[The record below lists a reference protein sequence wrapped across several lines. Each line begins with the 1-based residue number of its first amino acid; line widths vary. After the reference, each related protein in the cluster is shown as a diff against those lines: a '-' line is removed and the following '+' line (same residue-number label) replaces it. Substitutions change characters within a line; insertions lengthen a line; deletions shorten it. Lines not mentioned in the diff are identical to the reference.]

1 MKRWLA
7 LALSVITFLL
17 AACIL
22 PASAEEETVDD
33 WSVYIMEE
41 TSSGV
46 PVFKDPPTYSY
57 TKRGLR
63 VTPTKDM
70 TRYTIQL
77 DTPQPLSEDFFL
89 ELEVEDVTLE
99 NTLMFHLWNQSGVL
113 IGNHN
118 CGSGWY
124 SMISVNSDGSDY
136 MMSLNVEANSPSAK
150 GWTEIL
156 GSMKVSTDVYRRVG
170 RYTLSMKDGIL
181 RLNGS
186 AVPGLDEALKHLKE
200 RCPDGMVYIGV
211 SIVSFNEGVPTAPIT
226 VTRFGKDETTAPIPG
241 STAVPDITP
250 TETVSDET
258 ASGETGTGDPAEETT
273 APEAPSDES
282 EPHETVT
289 VPTVPMPEPESET
302 VNTFEQLKD
311 IYGQASARCHST
323 LGLSGLGYVAAVT
336 LGALLLRKKK
346 D

>member
-7 LALSVITFLL
+7 LALSVVTFLL
-17 AACIL
+17 TVCVL

-41 TSSGV
+41 TSNGV
-46 PVFKDPPTYSY
+46 PVFKDPPAYSY

-63 VTPTKDM
+63 VTPTKEM

-77 DTPQPLSEDFFL
+77 DTPHPLSEDFFL
-89 ELEVEDVTLE
+89 ELEVENVTLE
-99 NTLMFHLWNQSGVL
+99 NTLMLHLWNQSGVL
-113 IGNHN
+113 VGNYN

-124 SMISVNSDGSDY
+124 GMISVNSDGSDY
-136 MMSLNVEANSPSAK
+136 MMSLDVEANSPSAT
-150 GWTEIL
+150 GWTDIL
-156 GSMKVSTDVYRRVG
+156 GSMKVNTEVYRRVG

-181 RLNGS
+181 RLNDS

-200 RCPDGMVYIGV
+200 KSPDGMVYIGM
-211 SIVSFNEGVPTAPIT
+211 SLVSFEEGVPTSPIT
-226 VTRFGKDETTAPIPG
+226 VTRFGKDKATALIPG
-241 STAVPDITP
+241 STAVPDTTP
-250 TETVSDET
+250 
-258 ASGETGTGDPAEETT
+258 GETGTGDPAEET
-273 APEAPSDES
+273 ASPEAPSDES

-289 VPTVPMPEPESET
+289 VPTVPVPMPEPESET
-302 VNTFEQLKD
+302 VNPFEQLKD
-311 IYGQASARCHST
+311 IYGQASAQCHST
-323 LGLSGLGYVAAVT
+323 LGLSGLGYVAAVA